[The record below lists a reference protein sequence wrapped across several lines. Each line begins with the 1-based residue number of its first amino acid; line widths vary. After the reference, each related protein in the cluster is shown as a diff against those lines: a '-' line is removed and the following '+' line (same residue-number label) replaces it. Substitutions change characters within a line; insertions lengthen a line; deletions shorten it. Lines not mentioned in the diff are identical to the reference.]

1 MLEQSM
7 NLTNCREEN
16 STESVFTALIDILR
30 KELAVYQ
37 ELKNCLI
44 NEKRLLIKP
53 NLDELNHN
61 NALKEN
67 IILKARMLE
76 EARASILKRI
86 ARNLDIKA
94 NVVKLSQVASH
105 AGPEQR
111 KEIELIRDTLALI
124 AREINALNETN
135 KDLLDASMS
144 NIKSSLDFISS
155 IMSSESVYLEC
166 GKMKSAHKNGMY
178 LHKEG

>member
-1 MLEQSM
+1 MLEQGM
-7 NLTNCREEN
+7 ILTNCREEN
-16 STESVFTALIDILR
+16 SCESVFTALMEILR
-30 KELAVYQ
+30 KESDIYQ
-37 ELKNCLI
+37 ELKDCLI

-53 NLDELNHN
+53 NLDELGQN
-61 NALKEN
+61 NSAKEN

-76 EARASILKRI
+76 EARVNNLKRI
-86 ARNLDIKA
+86 ARSLDIRT
-94 NVVKLSQVASH
+94 NVVKLSQIASH
-105 AGPEQR
+105 AGHEQR
-111 KEIELIRDTLALI
+111 KEIELIRDDLALV
-124 AREINALNETN
+124 AREINALNAAN
-135 KDLLDASMS
+135 KDLLDASMG